1 MTKKQLAIHIIASAA
16 VIAILFFGTIFAL
29 SLIATNRTE
38 DTCLANKLDR
48 YWTGSIESKT
58 KRPWQ
63 IWRRNVDGRT
73 AKAQAETM
81 ARIFIKQAGQK
92 NESLCPPD
100 WWRWGWH
107 TAWREIVGSRG
118 ESARWK
124 YLYIIAQ
131 NARRGDYKIRVQ
143 KEHECAE
150 DFKPTW
156 LSLSPRLS
164 LDAKKRHLHPVG
176 KIGGM
181 TLYCPDEGK

>member
-1 MTKKQLAIHIIASAA
+1 MNRKQLTIHVIASAA
-16 VIAILFFGTIFAL
+16 VIAVLFFGTIFAL

-63 IWRRNVDGRT
+63 FWRIDVEERT

-81 ARIFIKQAGQK
+81 ARIYIKQSARN

-118 ESARWK
+118 ESERWK
-124 YLYIIAQ
+124 YLYTIAQ
-131 NARRGDYKIRVQ
+131 SARRGYYKIRVP

-150 DFKPTW
+150 DFKPSW
-156 LSLSPRLS
+156 WSPSPRLS
-164 LDAKKRHLHPVG
+164 LDAKKRNLHPVG
-176 KIGGM
+176 KIAGM
-181 TLYCPDEGK
+181 TLYCSDEGR